1 MDDEVQEHQ
10 NPYPAPPAHYVRYTD
25 HHLDLLALLRARPD
39 EPQDVVL
46 ADKTDVPPWA
56 LGELEPPRADWILE
70 DGGTVEMFGELW
82 NVRAGLAWG
91 GGRAEGADG
100 GTAGERGRHPVA
112 RAVRRDAALPR
123 GPDRRHAAS
132 PPPLHPILTCAAQ
145 TGGRRCTRSCARY
158 CSRTRRSR
166 ARC

>member
-1 MDDEVQEHQ
+1 MVVVGSEEHMRTTRDVTRLASCPPAAMDDEVQEHQ

-39 EPQDVVL
+39 EAPDVVL

-82 NVRAGLAWG
+82 NVRAGREQ
-91 GGRAEGADG
+91 RAC
-100 GTAGERGRHPVA
+100 
-112 RAVRRDAALPR
+112 
-123 GPDRRHAAS
+123 AS
-132 PPPLHPILTCAAQ
+132 
-145 TGGRRCTRSCARY
+145 G
-158 CSRTRRSR
+158 
-166 ARC
+166 